1 MNYRCEKAAQW
12 VIWGFDYYLTTKV
25 TKSHLFWG
33 KVTPRTRG
41 QNPGNSPF
49 LHHKQGN
56 CNLNVSLVRT
66 RSPVQIWLAAP
77 ETTVSGLLT
86 VVFCFAVTSSCRRR
100 CGGGLGR
107 SPMLFPPGPPKTQR
121 VFGVD
126 RVTSSNPD
134 SSSKK
139 PSSLCD
145 CWVFCFP
152 VGFSLARGAGYTPVP
167 SLH

>member
-25 TKSHLFWG
+25 TKSHLFRG

-77 ETTVSGLLT
+77 KSLEFRFRGFFIDCIDKNRLISFCKCLT
-86 VVFCFAVTSSCRRR
+86 KMLKSTLNQGFFAYFCLSFYISV
-100 CGGGLGR
+100 
-107 SPMLFPPGPPKTQR
+107 
-121 VFGVD
+121 
-126 RVTSSNPD
+126 
-134 SSSKK
+134 
-139 PSSLCD
+139 
-145 CWVFCFP
+145 
-152 VGFSLARGAGYTPVP
+152 
-167 SLH
+167 